1 MKLRVLG
8 CSGGIGG
15 RHLRTTSF
23 LVDHD
28 ILIDAG
34 SGVSELS
41 VTELAAIDHVFL
53 THAHLDHI
61 LALPLLIDA
70 VAGRRDRPVL
80 VYGVPDVIGAL
91 QQHIFNWS
99 IWPDFSRLPDEAN
112 PCVRFVPIEIGNEVC
127 LGERKITPLPVAHT
141 VPAVGY
147 QLDSGRGSLVF
158 SGDTGPCEAFWQA
171 VRGIAN
177 LRYLLVE
184 CAFSNQG
191 CDLAALSKHL
201 CPRLLAQELRHLEGS
216 YELFITHL
224 KPGESERTMQEIE
237 SSLGGVNPAML
248 RNDQVFA
255 F

>member
-34 SGVSELS
+34 SGVTELS
-41 VTELAAIDHVFL
+41 VAELAAIDHVFL
-53 THAHLDHI
+53 THAHLDHV

-70 VAGRRDRPVL
+70 ISGRRERPVL
-80 VYGVPDVIGAL
+80 VYGVREVIQVL

-112 PCVRFVPIEIGNEVC
+112 PCVRFVPIEMGNEVC
-127 LGERKITPLPVAHT
+127 LDGRKITPLPVAHT

-147 QLDSGRGSLVF
+147 WLDSGLGSLVF

-171 VRGIAN
+171 VRDINN

-191 CDLAALSKHL
+191 CGLAAISRHL
-201 CPRLLAQELRHLEGS
+201 CPRLLAQELRHLEGG

-224 KPGESERTMQEIE
+224 KPGEAERTMQEIE
-237 SSLGGVNPAML
+237 SSLGAFKPAML
-248 RNDQVFA
+248 KNDQVLEF
-255 F
+255 